1 MQFLNKTMQFFHAK
15 RVVQGLFKAGQGRS
29 CENTN
34 LTASL
39 GPLILDRGQ
48 KN

>member
-1 MQFLNKTMQFFHAK
+1 MQFLNKTLQFFHAK
-15 RVVQGLFKAGQGRS
+15 RVVQGRS

-39 GPLILDRGQ
+39 GPWILDRGQ